1 MQWEI
6 DKPLYK
12 HINGAYSFEALCGN
26 GSLWIHFIKVTNI
39 LNKMK
44 LEGPT
49 DRKCYSFNHKMFVS
63 VDSNFTCITEINK
76 NVCIW

>member
-1 MQWEI
+1 MEHTVS
-6 DKPLYK
+6 LM
-12 HINGAYSFEALCGN
+12 EALCGN

-44 LEGPT
+44 LVGAT

-63 VDSNFTCITEINK
+63 VDSNFTCIIEINK
-76 NVCIW
+76 NVPTVFVKYSSI